1 MCLVK
6 NYKQLKC
13 YIDRINS
20 SILFNDVLG
29 TPSKITLLFIRG
41 NGGKLLK
48 EKRLK
53 KMLKI

>member
-29 TPSKITLLFIRG
+29 TPSKITLPFIRG
-41 NGGKLLK
+41 NGDKLLK
-48 EKRLK
+48 EKRQK
-53 KMLKI
+53 EDA